1 MGHIA
6 VKRTLRSG
14 SLVVAAVATIAAA
27 AGCSS
32 SSGSTSSTSAD
43 SASSIPGISQQ
54 LVAAAEKEG
63 HLTIYSG
70 TWQPSEQAVISG
82 FEKQYPGIAVQNYT
96 ATVSQLQTKYVSEA
110 QSGHTIADIVQ
121 NSSPGELTTEA
132 GQGLLKKYVIPGD
145 SSYASD
151 MKDSGYWY
159 AIRLALVGIA
169 WNTDNVTPSQSASIT
184 SVQSLT
190 SPAWKGKLGVIDPNG
205 GGVDYLPWYLW
216 DTDSQ
221 LGTSFLTK
229 LAANKP
235 RVYSSTTAA
244 SDALAS
250 GDISVLVNGSET
262 GLEPLADKGAPIQWK
277 FTSPG
282 WGLPTGQAIT
292 AKAPH
297 PAAAELFQD
306 YSLSGVGAALFQA
319 QGGAP
324 ARTGLSDHRAIAKQ
338 SWYHL
343 PTSLA
348 PYNEQ
353 VAVKDQSQILS
364 MFQSLF
370 G

>member
-1 MGHIA
+1 
-6 VKRTLRSG
+6 
-14 SLVVAAVATIAAA
+14 
-27 AGCSS
+27 
-32 SSGSTSSTSAD
+32 
-43 SASSIPGISQQ
+43 
-54 LVAAAEKEG
+54 
-63 HLTIYSG
+63 
-70 TWQPSEQAVISG
+70 
-82 FEKQYPGIAVQNYT
+82 
-96 ATVSQLQTKYVSEA
+96 
-110 QSGHTIADIVQ
+110 
-121 NSSPGELTTEA
+121 
-132 GQGLLKKYVIPGD
+132 
-145 SSYASD
+145 

-221 LGTSFLTK
+221 LGTPFLTK

-262 GLEPLADKGAPIQWK
+262 GLEPLADKSAPIQWK
-277 FTSPG
+277 FTSPA

-297 PAAAELFQD
+297 PSAAELFQD
-306 YSLSGVGAALFQA
+306 YSLSAVGAALFQA

-324 ARTGLSDHRAIAKQ
+324 ARTGLSDQRAIAKQ

-343 PTSLA
+343 PTSVA
-348 PYNEQ
+348 PYDEQ